1 MFLRYKATNMKILQI
16 LWKKGNNSKTGIQNY
31 FKISGQVDLVM
42 LIIFIPNQI
51 FYICNGFWV
60 IWQILQFYSY
70 VLL

>member
-1 MFLRYKATNMKILQI
+1 MKKRQQLQDGYSE
-16 LWKKGNNSKTGIQNY
+16 LLQNFWAGRFSQADHFY
-31 FKISGQVDLVM
+31 AR
-42 LIIFIPNQI
+42 QI

>member
-1 MFLRYKATNMKILQI
+1 MKIKQQLHDGYSELLQ
-16 LWKKGNNSKTGIQNY
+16 
-31 FKISGQVDLVM
+31 ISGQVDLVM
-42 LIIFIPNQI
+42 LIIFTPNQI